1 MPNAPMPMPKA
12 NNPPLPN
19 LVRVTIVL
27 TEPPT
32 SRFYAALHA
41 DAVYS
46 AATISQAVASQLER
60 INQQQEELIKVV
72 SAPPIGGSVVLRM
85 QSALNAVVVTVDA
98 SHLPWLRSLTVV
110 KGIYRDEIHGRDSS
124 VSTSN
129 ASSK

>member
-1 MPNAPMPMPKA
+1 MPNAP
-12 NNPPLPN
+12 LTN

-41 DAVYS
+41 DALYP
-46 AATISQAVASQLER
+46 AAMLSQAVASQLER
-60 INQQQEELIKVV
+60 INRQQQELIKVV
-72 SAPPIGGSVVLRM
+72 SAPPISGTVILRM
-85 QSALNAVVVTVDA
+85 QSALNAVVAAVDA
-98 SHLPWLRSLTVV
+98 SHLPWLRSLAVV